1 MQKDDRT
8 FARHW
13 EELVTL
19 ASNESDYQKL
29 CLLTQE
35 ILQLL
40 EERQHKPKP
49 RAAAA

>member
-19 ASNESDYQKL
+19 ASNESDSQKL
-29 CLLTQE
+29 AMLTEE

-40 EERQHKPKP
+40 ADRESNAKRKAV
-49 RAAAA
+49 AA